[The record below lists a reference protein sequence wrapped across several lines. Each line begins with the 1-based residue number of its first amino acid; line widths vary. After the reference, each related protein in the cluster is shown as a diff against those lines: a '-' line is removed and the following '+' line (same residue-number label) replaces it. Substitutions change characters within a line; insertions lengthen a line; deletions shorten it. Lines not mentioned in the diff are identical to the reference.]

1 MIGFL
6 ANVSTSLQWK
16 LVARLEACCQ
26 VVGNA
31 WMPVVQRGRIRSEL
45 LLIMPI
51 MPGQTRGTFS
61 ERASLQLRMMDVHMM
76 RPHYSRLHDTHA
88 EVINHHNTNF
98 TPDTPM
104 SPDMF
109 LHIHSFWCTELCP

>member
-1 MIGFL
+1 M
-6 ANVSTSLQWK
+6 
-16 LVARLEACCQ
+16 EACCQ
-26 VVGNA
+26 VGSLLPGCGERVDA
-31 WMPVVQRGRIRSEL
+31 SCARGRIPSEL
-45 LLIMPI
+45 LLIMPL

-109 LHIHSFWCTELCP
+109 LHIHSFWLY